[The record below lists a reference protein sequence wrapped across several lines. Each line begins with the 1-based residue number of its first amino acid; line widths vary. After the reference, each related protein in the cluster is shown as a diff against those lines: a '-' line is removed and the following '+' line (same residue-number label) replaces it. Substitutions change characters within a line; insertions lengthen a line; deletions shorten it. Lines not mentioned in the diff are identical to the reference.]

1 MATKC
6 KKFFLCLAMLLAV
19 TAANAVEKP
28 TKIYIYGFS
37 ASFNDSTIYL
47 TDIMEVDSAWI
58 NTKNKF
64 LYGRSS
70 YSYQLKT
77 YLQEQGVATPT
88 CIVSYATSRKDA
100 EKKYVK
106 LKKKYTDSKGEGFI
120 VKYIPATDFK
130 FHSVSADSSN
140 GLSAA
145 ERKAAEKAEKKAL
158 KEKRKQEKNANRP
171 PMGPGAPEP
180 RDRR

>member
-6 KKFFLCLAMLLAV
+6 KMFFLCLAMLLAV

-37 ASFNDSTIYL
+37 ASFNDSTVYL

-58 NTKNKF
+58 NTKTKF

-88 CIVSYATSRKDA
+88 CIVSYAMTRKDA

-106 LKKKYTDSKGEGFI
+106 LKRKYTNSKGEDFI

-130 FHSVSADSSN
+130 FYPVSADTDD

-145 ERKAAEKAEKKAL
+145 ERKAAAKAEKKAS
-158 KEKRKQEKNANRP
+158 KEKRKQEKAPNRP

-180 RDRR
+180 GGRR